1 MVECC
6 NWLLLIRK
14 IELISN
20 KVSSLQDECIV
31 KFVVEKELH
40 LRVLHIGE
48 DTYNDA
54 DIYMSN

>member
-1 MVECC
+1 M
-6 NWLLLIRK
+6 LLIRK
-14 IELISN
+14 IEFISN
-20 KVSSLQDECIV
+20 KVSSLQDECID

-54 DIYMSN
+54 DIYMSS